1 MGVRLF
7 ARLAA
12 GALATVTVTVTVG
25 VGVVLPGA
33 SDASAGLVRPSVAG
47 PTCSTATARA
57 PKLPGITTTFVS
69 APEGSPFGVAV
80 SKDNN
85 YAFVA
90 EAYGFLRTYS
100 LASATPT
107 LVSSE
112 TVKGPRLVGL
122 ALTPDGRYLVGAIG
136 GGAEVFDVARLERS
150 PPPTTNGLV
159 GTLSSGGTGATETV
173 VSPDGHYIFVTLEDS
188 NELAVFNLKRALDR
202 GFHRSDLVGT
212 VALDSAPEGIAIS
225 PNGRLLYVTSEGSSE
240 MTTNGTLTTINVR
253 KAEHA
258 APRAIVSVVTAG
270 CNPSRVVAT
279 ASTVYVTAR
288 ESDAVLAFSAKALI
302 THPTGALRQD
312 ISVGEAPVGLALVN
326 HDGGLV
332 IADSNGSNGTRSV
345 SGLAVVAL
353 GKGGRM
359 GLTGYIRSGKRPGD
373 MATSPDGRVLLV
385 TNYASSQ
392 LEAVTEAGLP

>member
-1 MGVRLF
+1 VGVRPF
-7 ARLAA
+7 ARLVA
-12 GALATVTVTVTVG
+12 GALATVTVG
-25 VGVVLPGA
+25 AGIALSGA
-33 SDASAGLVRPSVAG
+33 SDAGAGLIRPSVAV
-47 PTCSTATARA
+47 PICSTAPARA

-69 APEGSPFGVAV
+69 APEGSPSGVAV
-80 SKDNN
+80 SKDNK

-136 GGAEVFDVARLERS
+136 SGAEVFDVSRLER
-150 PPPTTNGLV
+150 PPPPRTDGLV
-159 GTLSSGGTGATETV
+159 GTLSSSGTGAAGAV
-173 VSPDGHYIFVTLEDS
+173 VSPDGHYVFVTLADS
-188 NELAVFNLKRALDR
+188 NELAVFNLQRALAR
-202 GFHRSDLVGT
+202 GFHRSHLVGT
-212 VALDSAPEGIAIS
+212 VALASTPVGIAIS
-225 PNGRLLYVTSEGSSE
+225 PSGRFLYVTSEGSSA
-240 MTTNGTLTTINVR
+240 TTSNGALTTIDVG

-258 APRAIVSVVTAG
+258 ARHAAVSVVLAG

-288 ESDAVLAFSAKALI
+288 ESDALLAFSAKALI
-302 THPTGALRQD
+302 THPARALLQEL
-312 ISVGEAPVGLALVN
+312 SVGEAPVGLALVN

-332 IADSNGSNGTRSV
+332 VADSIRSGAKRNA
-345 SGLAVVAL
+345 SGLAVVAVDQR
-353 GKGGRM
+353 GRM
-359 GLTGYIRSGKRPGD
+359 ALTGSIRSGRSPRD
-373 MATSPDGRVLLV
+373 MATSPDGRLLLV

-392 LEAVTEAGLP
+392 LEAVTQAGLP

>member
-1 MGVRLF
+1 VGVRLF

-33 SDASAGLVRPSVAG
+33 SDASAGLIRPSVAV
-47 PTCSTATARA
+47 PICSTATARA

-150 PPPTTNGLV
+150 PPPTTDGLV

-173 VSPDGHYIFVTLEDS
+173 VSPDGHYVFVTLEDS

-212 VALDSAPEGIAIS
+212 VALDSAPVGIAIS

-258 APRAIVSVVTAG
+258 SPRAIVSVVTAG
-270 CNPSRVVAT
+270 CNPVRVVAT

-288 ESDAVLAFSAKALI
+288 ESDALLAFSAKALI
-302 THPTGALRQD
+302 THPARALQQEL
-312 ISVGEAPVGLALVN
+312 SVGEAPVGLALVN
-326 HDGGLV
+326 QNGGLV
-332 IADSNGSNGTRSV
+332 VADSLRINARRNA
-345 SGLAVVAL
+345 SGLAVVAVER
-353 GKGGRM
+353 GGRM
-359 GLTGYIRSGKRPGD
+359 ALTGSIRSGRSPRD